1 MSRAISSDKVNGAK
15 KVEGYKPPEAPKKLD
30 PNDPAL
36 NEISNLLK
44 NLPFLISAAIKD
56 PPEINVP
63 APVVH
68 VDAAKAPDVKVN
80 SPVYVNPPE
89 IKIPAT
95 VVNVPENKA
104 PIVNIEPAAVTL
116 QTNRPKEW
124 EFSFSRNEYGQITTV
139 RARAI

>member
-1 MSRAISSDKVNGAK
+1 MSRAISQDKVNGAK
-15 KVEGYKPPEAPKKLD
+15 KVESYKPPEAPKKLD

-36 NEISNLLK
+36 KEISNLLK
-44 NLPFLISAAIKD
+44 NLPFLISAAIKE
-56 PPEINVP
+56 PVINIP

-68 VDAAKAPDVKVN
+68 VDAAKAPEVKVN
-80 SPVYVNPPE
+80 SPVYMNPPE

-95 VVNVPENKA
+95 VVKA

-139 RARAI
+139 RAKAVL

>member
-1 MSRAISSDKVNGAK
+1 MSRAISQDKVNGAK
-15 KVEGYKPPEAPKKLD
+15 KVESYKPPEAPKKLD

-36 NEISNLLK
+36 KEISNLLK
-44 NLPFLISAAIKD
+44 NLPFLISAAIKE
-56 PPEINVP
+56 PVINIP

-80 SPVYVNPPE
+80 SPVYMQPPE

-95 VVNVPENKA
+95 TVNVPENKA

-116 QTNRPKEW
+116 QTNRPKKW
-124 EFSFSRNEYGQITTV
+124 RFVFNRDEFSRITTV
-139 RARAI
+139 EAEAL

>member
-1 MSRAISSDKVNGAK
+1 MARAISADQVNGAK
-15 KVEGYKPPEAPKKLD
+15 KVSSYKPPEAPKKLD

-36 NEISNLLK
+36 NEIANLLK
-44 NLPFLISAAIKD
+44 NLPFLISAAIKE
-56 PPEINVP
+56 PEINVP

-80 SPVYVNPPE
+80 SPVYVNQPE

-104 PIVNIEPAAVTL
+104 PVVNIEPAAVTL

-139 RARAI
+139 RAKAI